1 MLSRLKRP
9 AYYRLFTSYSMNNL
23 RFTTLSLWCLVA
35 LIASSPAQGQE
46 RSRLQPGGQRISQLD
61 NAKIAFIT
69 SRLTLTQDQ
78 AQRFWPAYNEFIG
91 KRRDL
96 NRAARL
102 LRRDADNPGLSDAQ
116 LRDNFN
122 QDFALRQQQLN
133 LEKDYFD
140 KAQKV
145 LTLRQVAQL
154 YQAERDF
161 TKEVLKR
168 VAGQK
173 DGPLPLAPTNQ

>member
-1 MLSRLKRP
+1 
-9 AYYRLFTSYSMNNL
+9 MNTL
-23 RFTTLSLWCLVA
+23 RFFILSSLMLGLLA
-35 LIASSPAQGQE
+35 ISQPAQAQG
-46 RSRLQPGGQRISQLD
+46 RGRLGQPGARLGQLD
-61 NAKIAFIT
+61 NAKIAFLT

-78 AQRFWPAYNEFIG
+78 AQRFWPTYNEFVA
-91 KRRDL
+91 KRREL
-96 NRAARL
+96 NRTARL
-102 LRRDADNPGLSDAQ
+102 LRRDAANAGLSDAQ

-122 QDFALRQQQLN
+122 QDFAIRQQQLN
-133 LEKDYFD
+133 LEKDYFE

-168 VAGQK
+168 VAGQGAP
-173 DGPLPLAPTNQ
+173 DPLGEQ

>member
-1 MLSRLKRP
+1 MNQL
-9 AYYRLFTSYSMNNL
+9 RLFISAGL
-23 RFTTLSLWCLVA
+23 CAIA
-35 LIASSPAQGQE
+35 LAAGQPAQAQG
-46 RSRLQPGGQRISQLD
+46 RGPLSQPGGRRISQLD

-78 AQRFWPAYNEFIG
+78 AQRFWPAYNEFIA
-91 KRRDL
+91 KRREL
-96 NRAARL
+96 GRTARQ
-102 LRRDADNPGLSDAQ
+102 LRRDAENAGLSDAQ
-116 LRDNFN
+116 LRDNFT
-122 QDFALRQQQLN
+122 QDFAIRQQQLN

-161 TKEVLKR
+161 TKEVIQR
-168 VAGQK
+168 VAGR
-173 DGPLPLAPTNQ
+173 GAPAPAPGD